1 MAARVWKQTKRDNYN
16 FSDNPHTVQC
26 VHMILHDVVSYL
38 GFRALFRLM
47 NVILLMSLDVN

>member
-26 VHMILHDVVSYL
+26 VHDVVSYL

-47 NVILLMSLDVN
+47 NVILLMSLAVN